1 MNGNGLSEKLAKSF
15 PNLIPISRPTR
26 DNNKDLIELSK
37 TSYVGTNLVN
47 QKIYDPC
54 WLIGFLDGVGCFFV
68 KLRKASDYKSG
79 YQVSLKFQITQH
91 CRDSLLLKNIVDYL
105 ECGKYRET
113 VNNNDG
119 KFEIESLKD
128 IVKILIPL
136 LDKYPLLGIKHKDY
150 VDFKEVANLMKDG
163 IHLTDAG
170 VKQIEQIKSGMNRER
185 NYE

>member
-1 MNGNGLSEKLAKSF
+1 
-15 PNLIPISRPTR
+15 
-26 DNNKDLIELSK
+26 
-37 TSYVGTNLVN
+37 
-47 QKIYDPC
+47 
-54 WLIGFLDGVGCFFV
+54 
-68 KLRKASDYKSG
+68 
-79 YQVSLKFQITQH
+79 
-91 CRDSLLLKNIVDYL
+91 LKNIVDYL